1 MLGGCCG
8 TTPEHIKAVDDMLK
22 KRAAS
27 GLVVREPKP
36 YFGEMRISGLEPL
49 TVDKG
54 LGFMN
59 VGERCNIAGSIKF
72 KKLILNGEYD
82 KALEIARAQAESG
95 AQVIDATHPNPNSN
109 PNPNPNPNPSLS
121 PNQMPLRAGATL
133 NPNPYPNPYPNP
145 IPDQVIDVNMDEGLL
160 DCEYAMKKFLNMLIP
175 EPDISKVP
183 RVIVRD
189 RVTLTLIQ
197 SQSC

>member
-95 AQVIDATHPNPNSN
+95 AQVIDLTQPN
-109 PNPNPNPNPSLS
+109 PNPNPNPNLN
-121 PNQMPLRAGATL
+121 PNQMPPFVQAL
-133 NPNPYPNPYPNP
+133 P
-145 IPDQVIDVNMDEGLL
+145 
-160 DCEYAMKKFLNMLIP
+160 
-175 EPDISKVP
+175 S
-183 RVIVRD
+183 
-189 RVTLTLIQ
+189 TLTLTLTLTLALTLTP
-197 SQSC
+197 SPSRSSTSTWTRACWTACSP

>member
-1 MLGGCCG
+1 VPQPALLRLRPSLISLTCSTPHRLTLTLTPTLTLTLTLTLSRPESFAKSLEVFIDTKIVNMLGGCCG

-72 KKLILNGEYD
+72 KKLILNGDYD

-95 AQVIDATHPNPNSN
+95 AQVIDATHP
-109 PNPNPNPNPSLS
+109 
-121 PNQMPLRAGATL
+121 TL
-133 NPNPYPNPYPNP
+133 P
-145 IPDQVIDVNMDEGLL
+145 
-160 DCEYAMKKFLNMLIP
+160 
-175 EPDISKVP
+175 
-183 RVIVRD
+183 
-189 RVTLTLIQ
+189 
-197 SQSC
+197 

>member
-82 KALEIARAQAESG
+82 KALQIA
-95 AQVIDATHPNPNSN
+95 HPHPHPH
-109 PNPNPNPNPSLS
+109 PNPNPNASPHPHPHPHPHPSAGAGDRA
-121 PNQMPLRAGATL
+121 RAG
-133 NPNPYPNPYPNP
+133 
-145 IPDQVIDVNMDEGLL
+145 
-160 DCEYAMKKFLNMLIP
+160 
-175 EPDISKVP
+175 
-183 RVIVRD
+183 RVGRAGH
-189 RVTLTLIQ
+189 
-197 SQSC
+197 